1 MEQRKESG
9 AQEGGSQSR
18 KPGLYGCKS
27 HLSLC
32 KHTLRHTRAHTQ
44 TRACA
49 LRAQFTRRFT
59 YMPRRAQRHKGTP
72 MQSYTHTHKYK
83 GTLRHVNARCPH
95 KHAQVP
101 VRSHEPLRF
110 CFLPCSKRW
119 NTASGWIAEAG
130 RNSPA
135 TKPAGPCLTL
145 PSAPLGQSWASV
157 CLPRHPGQALE
168 GRGWWWVAGWGPAPS
183 SLICDPA

>member
-1 MEQRKESG
+1 MGLRKEG
-9 AQEGGSQSR
+9 HRAGSQGCMAARAICPSVNTHSGTHVHIHKHR
-18 KPGLYGCKS
+18 HARAPSELNSHGDSHTCPDGLRDTKEHPCN
-27 HLSLC
+27 H
-32 KHTLRHTRAHTQ
+32 
-44 TRACA
+44 
-49 LRAQFTRRFT
+49 
-59 YMPRRAQRHKGTP
+59 
-72 MQSYTHTHKYK
+72 THTHKYK

-101 VRSHEPLRF
+101 VRSHEPLHF

-130 RNSPA
+130 RDSPA

-168 GRGWWWVAGWGPAPS
+168 GRGRWWVAGRWPAPS